1 VAYILRVTGILAEFY
16 FTTTHMRNFLIGLF
30 LGAALTA
37 GVGVSAGAIKGPQLS
52 GGSGPL
58 KYAVIEGDE
67 VVCVT
72 PWVNVKEKTIE
83 CYTENPD
90 SDEQVNPEK
99 NVAE

>member
-1 VAYILRVTGILAEFY
+1 MTGIPAGW
-16 FTTTHMRNFLIGLF
+16 FTTTTLMRNLLIGLF

-67 VVCVT
+67 VVCMT
-72 PWVNVKEKTIE
+72 PWVNVKERTIE

-90 SDEQVNPEK
+90 GEEKVNPEK